1 MVDKDAS
8 DELPSSDDL
17 ARALRE
23 LALVDKVIGL
33 EAEVARLSTQ
43 SAYSDARDEIEHLRD
58 QLNGM
63 QASRTWRVGRAVL
76 APFRVMQRATRWR
89 AR

>member
-1 MVDKDAS
+1 MASKDAS
-8 DELPSSDDL
+8 DEFTSSEDI

-23 LALVDKVIGL
+23 LALIDKVIGL
-33 EAEVARLSTQ
+33 EAEVARLSTK
-43 SAYSDARDEIEHLRD
+43 SAYPSARDEIEHLRG
-58 QLNGM
+58 QLRSM

-76 APFRVMQRATRWR
+76 TPFRAVQRATRWR